1 MQLQRPTLND
11 EFDVIAYHVKPGDSL
26 IRIIE
31 HYYGKTPH
39 ARLQSLVEQAQ
50 ADNKLNS
57 PT

>member
-31 HYYGKTPH
+31 QLLRQN
-39 ARLQSLVEQAQ
+39 ASCQA
-50 ADNKLNS
+50 
-57 PT
+57 PEPC